1 MFLEIVF
8 DSPVFGWFLN
18 VLCFVHVWRQCASVN
33 ASAAMW
39 LKLSLQP
46 RPLLAQPVDMNRGIK
61 RQSVVGKSLTEC
73 RRAGEQRP
81 RLQRELEP
89 HGCGG
94 VDTSTLSPNMN
105 KTEHVQN
112 HQNTG
117 E

>member
-46 RPLLAQPVDMNRGIK
+46 RPLLASP
-61 RQSVVGKSLTEC
+61 
-73 RRAGEQRP
+73 
-81 RLQRELEP
+81 
-89 HGCGG
+89 
-94 VDTSTLSPNMN
+94 ST
-105 KTEHVQN
+105 
-112 HQNTG
+112 
-117 E
+117 